1 MLIGE
6 EPEVKPPPM
15 PAVVMPIP
23 EAIVR
28 TPQQRRRYFLK
39 QDVAVWSDARMRGLC
54 NSGRR
59 SAESD
64 EAAFR
69 RMQGTYGRAHAA

>member
-6 EPEVKPPPM
+6 EPEVRLPSM

-28 TPQQRRRYFLK
+28 KPQQRRRYILK
-39 QDVAVWSDARMRGLC
+39 QGCGSVRTDARMRGLYS
-54 NSGRR
+54 SGR
-59 SAESD
+59 S
-64 EAAFR
+64 EATLR
-69 RMQGTYGRAHAA
+69 RMQGTHGRAHAA